1 MNFERFTWLLR
12 REWMQHHRGWLLLAL
27 IPIGLALVLV
37 PFSAIDFEGAP
48 VPEAPLLGLL
58 AASACIYGVMALVAA
73 TVVFQAAGIAR
84 RDQQDRSIEFWLSLP
99 TGHWQSVLATLLMH
113 MVLMP
118 LMAMLIA
125 FVGAQLLAM
134 AVVVKLSGVGALGE
148 LLQPAWFGYNAAVL
162 LRHVIGVGVAAL
174 WMSPVV
180 LAAMAAASW
189 LKGWGVP
196 ALVAGTVLV
205 GVLVKQYTG
214 HPIVS
219 DTLTHW
225 FTETLAAL
233 MPLARGEAEAAVKDA
248 IRAGSGLDGFA
259 AWMWAD
265 TGVMLRDLATPALA
279 AALVVA
285 AIGFAL
291 VVLRRAG
298 GLSARL
304 PWAPRSA

>member
-1 MNFERFTWLLR
+1 MSFDRFLWLLR

-37 PFSAIDFEGAP
+37 PFSAIDFDGTP
-48 VPEAPLLGLL
+48 VPDAPLLGLL
-58 AASACIYGVMALVAA
+58 AASVCIYGVMGLVAA
-73 TVVFQAAGIAR
+73 TVVFQSPGMAR

-99 TGHWQSVLATLLMH
+99 TGHWQSVLANVLMH
-113 MVLMP
+113 LLLMP
-118 LMAMLIA
+118 LMALLIA

-134 AVVVKLSGVGALGE
+134 ALVVKISGVGALGE
-148 LLQPAWFGYNAAVL
+148 LLQPAWFSTSALVL
-162 LRHVIGVGVAAL
+162 LRQVIGVGVAAL
-174 WMSPVV
+174 WMSPLV

-196 ALVAGTVLV
+196 VLAAATVAV
-205 GVLVKQYTG
+205 GVVIEYYTG
-214 HPIVS
+214 SPVVS
-219 DTLTHW
+219 TTLKRW

-233 MPLARGEAEAAVKDA
+233 MPLARGEAEVKAALQA
-248 IRAGSGLDGFA
+248 RSGLEGFA
-259 AWMWAD
+259 DWMWAD
-265 TGVMLRDLATPALA
+265 TGLMLRDLATPALV

-285 AIGFAL
+285 VIGFAL